1 MTFQEAIALQKATGN
16 QNVITPENYGRIM
29 GLAAQAEAGKQ
40 LAMDRGAQA
49 VEERKRLQALQ
60 GDGSLASQGRLLETY
75 DPEKGRQRFVF
86 DKQGNVIGSATL
98 DEPAAP
104 VAGIDRELMNA
115 GLATDQEKQLLRQS
129 LRDQMLAA
137 VQGDKGMKAY
147 DEVQAAKAKQLEDL
161 RKGEAAASQ
170 AQTEASQAQAEATG
184 LKALTGG
191 FSPIPPVPFRQPQQ
205 GGDFL
210 SYIMGQ
216 ARAIPEATPPS
227 SAEQKVPL
235 EKEMADLENEFSV
248 QGLATPEQK
257 EMGKQQADLYRRRN
271 DLLKWL
277 QSGQI
282 STPYYDAETG
292 AGETSTPLSAA
303 DKSKYIK
310 ELRDLEKKIPELQK
324 KISGSQ
330 AKSATPSKELSRYM
344 AIQAALDK
352 LNQ

>member
-98 DEPAAP
+98 DKTAAP

-115 GLATDQEKQLLRQS
+115 NRGLATDQEKQLLRQAM
-129 LRDQMLAA
+129 RDQMLAA
-137 VQGDKGMKAY
+137 VQDDKGMKAY

-161 RKGEAAASQ
+161 RKGEAA
-170 AQTEASQAQAEATG
+170 ASQAQAEATG

>member
-60 GDGSLASQGRLLETY
+60 GDGSLSSQGRLLETY

-98 DEPAAP
+98 DKPAAP

-115 GLATDQEKQLLRQS
+115 NRGLATDQEKQLLRQAM
-129 LRDQMLAA
+129 RDQMLAA

-170 AQTEASQAQAEATG
+170 AQAEATG

-191 FSPIPPVPFRQPQQ
+191 FSPIPFRQPQQ

>member
-49 VEERKRLQALQ
+49 VEERRRLQALQ

-86 DKQGNVIGSATL
+86 DRQGNVIGSATL
-98 DEPAAP
+98 DKPATP
-104 VAGIDRELMNA
+104 VAGIDRKSMNE
-115 GLATDQEKQLLRQS
+115 GLATDREKQLLRQAM
-129 LRDQMLAA
+129 RDQMLAA

-170 AQTEASQAQAEATG
+170 AQAEATG

-191 FSPIPPVPFRQPQQ
+191 FSPIPFRQPQQ

-248 QGLATPEQK
+248 KGLATPEQK

-330 AKSATPSKELSRYM
+330 AKSATPSKKLSRYM

>member
-29 GLAAQAEAGKQ
+29 GLAAQAEAGRQ

-75 DPEKGRQRFVF
+75 DPQKGRQRFVF

-98 DEPAAP
+98 DQPAAP
-104 VAGIDRELMNA
+104 VAGIDRKSMNE
-115 GLATDQEKQLLRQS
+115 GLATDREKQLLRQS

-147 DEVQAAKAKQLEDL
+147 DEMQAAKAKQLEDL

-170 AQTEASQAQAEATG
+170 AQAEATG

-191 FSPIPPVPFRQPQQ
+191 FAPIPFRQPQQ

-210 SYIMGQ
+210 SSIMGQ
-216 ARAIPEATPPS
+216 ARAIPAPTPS
-227 SAEQKVPL
+227 SPKEQEVPL
-235 EKEMADLENEFSV
+235 AEELAALENEFSV

-271 DLLKWL
+271 DLFKWL

-292 AGETSTPLSAA
+292 AGETTLPLSAA
-303 DKSKYIK
+303 EKSKYFK

>member
-16 QNVITPENYGRIM
+16 QNVITPENYGRIL
-29 GLAAQAEAGKQ
+29 GLQAQAEAGKQ
-40 LAMDRGAQA
+40 LAMERGAQA
-49 VEERKRLQALQ
+49 VEERRRLQALQ

-98 DEPAAP
+98 DKPAAP

-147 DEVQAAKAKQLEDL
+147 DEEQAAKSKQLEDL
-161 RKGEAAASQ
+161 KKGEAA
-170 AQTEASQAQAEATG
+170 ASQAQAEATG
-184 LKALTGG
+184 LKAITGG
-191 FSPIPPVPFRQPQQ
+191 FSPIPFRQPQQ
-205 GGDFL
+205 GEGLL
-210 SYIMGQ
+210 SYIMNK
-216 ARAIPEATPPS
+216 AKELPSPTPPS
-227 SAEQKVPL
+227 PQEQRVPL
-235 EKEMADLENEFSV
+235 EEELATLENEFSV
-248 QGLATPEQK
+248 QGLATPEQR
-257 EMGKQQADLYRRRN
+257 EIGKQQADLYRRRN

-277 QSGQI
+277 KSGQI
-282 STPYYDAETG
+282 STPYYDVETG
-292 AGETSTPLSAA
+292 AGETTLPLSAA
-303 DKSKYIK
+303 EKSKYVK

-324 KISGSQ
+324 KISDSQ

-344 AIQAALDK
+344 AIQDALAK
-352 LNQ
+352 MNP